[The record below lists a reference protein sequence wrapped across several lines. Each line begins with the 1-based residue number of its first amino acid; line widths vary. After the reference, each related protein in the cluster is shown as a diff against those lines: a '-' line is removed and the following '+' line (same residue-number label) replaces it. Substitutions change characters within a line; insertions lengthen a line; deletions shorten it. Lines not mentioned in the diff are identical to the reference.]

1 MPLPGGPANK
11 LGNRYEA
18 WWTIRQ
24 LVRIID
30 KEADSIRIEDPN
42 FDKAEFVVAVG
53 DCRELHQ
60 AKRSHPEGK
69 WNLSDLRSILQVMFE
84 QLSANENTR
93 FVFASGSDAPE
104 LRVLTERAIDSKNQK
119 EFESVFVDSQTQ
131 KEALEKLKGI
141 WETDTATA
149 YKLLHRIEVST
160 IDERELEDKVREL
173 LQARFLSSPEVCD
186 ALRSFAEDSIHK
198 CINWDDLISYLSDKG
213 FSLRRLTRPS
223 DALSLIS
230 EATDRYLNITKQRLI
245 QDSLIPRSSTKE
257 LLEKIKGSASRGSD
271 CVVTGKAGGGKT
283 GCVIECVE
291 ALRQSN
297 DPIAVL
303 VFRLNQMDPV
313 ASTKELGESLGL
325 EESPA
330 LVLEVAA
337 KAISGEAVLIIDQL
351 DAVSTTSGRNPGF
364 FEVVEDLLQEV
375 RGLREKVKLHV
386 VVVCREFDWEND
398 HRLRRL
404 LAKDDAKI
412 SVIDFSLDEVK
423 SSLEASDFNT
433 DLFDVKQLDL
443 LRLPQNLSL
452 FLDAND
458 NSGSQPRFFSEKDL
472 FDLYWKEKRR
482 TVQSLSTSLSD
493 YWNDVIQMLCN
504 EMTESQQLSVLKEK
518 LDQFPN
524 EYLDRMASEGVL
536 SFDGKRYGF
545 GHETFFDYCFARA
558 FMAIEES
565 LVSFLVLSEQHLFRR
580 AQVRQVLVYLRDADR
595 RRYCKELRGLLRDE
609 RIRYHLK
616 DLAVALAFSM
626 PNPEE
631 DEWKVISPWIE
642 SELEAIKSNR
652 PNTDKFASLVWSR
665 FHMSQNWFQIID
677 RKGLI
682 VYWLT
687 SENNGIVNMGV
698 NYVRF
703 HQKHSGD
710 RVAELLEP
718 FVGEGGEW
726 PQRLSY
732 VIQWATLENSRR
744 FFDLFLRLIDDGTL
758 DNAVGPIAV
767 NSTFWSMMYGLDK
780 TRPDWIVEVTAHW
793 LQRCLSIVRAAK
805 DSRGKANWNDLF
817 NHDNFGPELIHDSAT
832 KAPEEFAQHVLPVIL
847 KIADEAVYGGNSTS
861 PKRDAVWGHLING
874 DSVSIRGTCRDAAAI
889 VVEKL
894 AETRSDSIGKI
905 LAELRSRDTYLANF
919 LLLRAYT
926 VGAKHFANDA
936 VSDLCDKTWRFKC
949 GYSDNPYWIAMQLIE
964 AATPLCS
971 GENCTK
977 LEKAILDYIPPW
989 ERTPEGYKRR
999 GHACFNLLS
1008 GIPVELRSKNAQ
1020 SHYMEL
1026 ERKFRSPDSSP
1037 RRLEVYQVGSPIEK
1051 TAAERMTDE
1060 QWLRAIQE
1068 YDSEERKYLW
1078 ENPEKGGASELAQM
1092 LQEFVKQ
1099 EPERFAR
1106 LSLRFP
1112 LGTHPSYI
1120 KHTLNGLKET
1130 ECSTEL
1136 KLEVCRKAYN
1146 EYRDS
1151 CGKAITDLLGSI
1163 EEPLPDDAVQMLDWL
1178 ATKHSDPDKE
1188 LWSEEA
1194 TSGGGDIL
1202 THGINTTRGHAAE
1215 AIRNLIQRNR
1225 SYIDRF
1231 RPTIDQLVNDNSL
1244 AVRACTSSILL
1255 AILGQESRFAL
1266 RQFLS
1271 LIESRDNQ
1279 HSDDR
1284 LLTTPYIGYFIRY
1297 GLHEHFE
1304 DLRTV
1309 IERMLRSNLP
1319 EASEGGARLV
1329 SIALLLQR
1337 DDAEDLVEEA
1347 LRGNPSQR
1355 VGVAQVASANI
1366 GQEEYRQWS
1375 EQKLLLFFDDD
1386 DSEVRRKAAECF
1398 RNLEKQPLEF
1408 YENLIVKFCD
1418 SAAYQ
1423 ENSFSL
1429 LHLLEESSYR
1439 LPGITYIVCK
1449 KFLERFIEE
1458 ANDMRTSRAGDVP
1471 MVSKLILRTYHQHQ
1485 SDEWAAKCLD
1495 LIDQMCLEKS
1505 YAIRTDLNEY
1515 ER

>member
-1 MPLPGGPANK
+1 
-11 LGNRYEA
+11 
-18 WWTIRQ
+18 
-24 LVRIID
+24 
-30 KEADSIRIEDPN
+30 
-42 FDKAEFVVAVG
+42 
-53 DCRELHQ
+53 
-60 AKRSHPEGK
+60 
-69 WNLSDLRSILQVMFE
+69 
-84 QLSANENTR
+84 
-93 FVFASGSDAPE
+93 
-104 LRVLTERAIDSKNQK
+104 
-119 EFESVFVDSQTQ
+119 
-131 KEALEKLKGI
+131 
-141 WETDTATA
+141 
-149 YKLLHRIEVST
+149 
-160 IDERELEDKVREL
+160 
-173 LQARFLSSPEVCD
+173 
-186 ALRSFAEDSIHK
+186 
-198 CINWDDLISYLSDKG
+198 
-213 FSLRRLTRPS
+213 
-223 DALSLIS
+223 
-230 EATDRYLNITKQRLI
+230 
-245 QDSLIPRSSTKE
+245 
-257 LLEKIKGSASRGSD
+257 
-271 CVVTGKAGGGKT
+271 
-283 GCVIECVE
+283 
-291 ALRQSN
+291 
-297 DPIAVL
+297 
-303 VFRLNQMDPV
+303 
-313 ASTKELGESLGL
+313 
-325 EESPA
+325 
-330 LVLEVAA
+330 
-337 KAISGEAVLIIDQL
+337 
-351 DAVSTTSGRNPGF
+351 
-364 FEVVEDLLQEV
+364 
-375 RGLREKVKLHV
+375 
-386 VVVCREFDWEND
+386 
-398 HRLRRL
+398 
-404 LAKDDAKI
+404 
-412 SVIDFSLDEVK
+412 
-423 SSLEASDFNT
+423 
-433 DLFDVKQLDL
+433 
-443 LRLPQNLSL
+443 
-452 FLDAND
+452 
-458 NSGSQPRFFSEKDL
+458 
-472 FDLYWKEKRR
+472 
-482 TVQSLSTSLSD
+482 
-493 YWNDVIQMLCN
+493 
-504 EMTESQQLSVLKEK
+504 
-518 LDQFPN
+518 
-524 EYLDRMASEGVL
+524 
-536 SFDGKRYGF
+536 
-545 GHETFFDYCFARA
+545 
-558 FMAIEES
+558 
-565 LVSFLVLSEQHLFRR
+565 
-580 AQVRQVLVYLRDADR
+580 
-595 RRYCKELRGLLRDE
+595 
-609 RIRYHLK
+609 
-616 DLAVALAFSM
+616 
-626 PNPEE
+626 
-631 DEWKVISPWIE
+631 
-642 SELEAIKSNR
+642 
-652 PNTDKFASLVWSR
+652 
-665 FHMSQNWFQIID
+665 MSQNWFQIID

-718 FVGEGGEW
+718 FVGEEGEW

-758 DNAVGPIAV
+758 DNAVGPITV
-767 NSTFWSMMYGLDK
+767 NSTFWSMMYGLGK

-793 LQRCLSIVRAAK
+793 LQRRLSIVRAAR
-805 DSRGKANWNDLF
+805 DSTGEPNWNDLF
-817 NHDNFGPELIHDSAT
+817 DHDGSGPKLIHGSAIN
-832 KAPEEFAQHVLPVIL
+832 APEEFAEHVLPVIL
-847 KIADEAVYGGNSTS
+847 KIADEAVYGENPAA

-874 DSVSIRGTCRDAAAI
+874 DSVSICGTCRDAAAI
-889 VVEKL
+889 AVEKL
-894 AETRSDSIGKI
+894 VETRSDSIGRI

-936 VSDLCDKTWRFKC
+936 VSDLCDKTWRFQC

-989 ERTPEGYKRR
+989 ERTPAGYKRR

-1008 GIPVELRSKNAQ
+1008 GIPVELRSENAQ
-1020 SHYMEL
+1020 SRYMEL
-1026 ERKFRSPDSSP
+1026 ERKFGEPDSSP
-1037 RRLEVYQVGSPIEK
+1037 RRLEVYRVGSPIEK

-1078 ENPEKGGASELAQM
+1078 ENPEKGGASELARM

-1106 LSLRFP
+1106 LSLRFSP
-1112 LGTHPSYI
+1112 GTHPSYI
-1120 KHTLNGLKET
+1120 EHTLNGLKET

-1163 EEPLPDDAVQMLDWL
+1163 EEPLPDDVVQMLDWL
-1178 ATKHSDPDKE
+1178 ATKHSDPEKE

-1194 TSGGGDIL
+1194 TSGTPCYGGGIL
-1202 THGINTTRGHAAE
+1202 THGINTTRGRAAE

-1231 RPTIDQLVNDNSL
+1231 RPAIDHLVNDNSL
-1244 AVRACTSSILL
+1244 AVRACASSILL
-1255 AILGQESRFAL
+1255 VILGQESNFAL

-1271 LIESRDNQ
+1271 LVESRDNQ
-1279 HSDDR
+1279 PSDDR
-1284 LLTTPYIGYFIRY
+1284 LLTTPYVEHFIHY
-1297 GLHEHFE
+1297 GLYEHFE

-1337 DDAEDLVEEA
+1337 DNAEDLVEEA
-1347 LRGNPSQR
+1347 LRGNSSQR

-1485 SDEWAAKCLD
+1485 SDKWAAKCLD

-1505 YAIRTDLNEY
+1505 YTIRTDLNEY